1 MKTQTKKLIETKSG
15 SISKNVINAL
25 LHCRFDSDQRK
36 IYTGYYNGSGKW
48 ATRASSE
55 TVVTSIL
62 KAQGYRFTTG
72 NDAPQ
77 RGIKGDFVKVSK
89 TAFNFILNILK

>member
-15 SISKNVINAL
+15 SVSKNVINAL

-55 TVVTSIL
+55 STVTNIL
-62 KAQGYRFTTG
+62 EAQGYKFTTG
-72 NDAPQ
+72 NDAPKG
-77 RGIKGDFVKVSK
+77 GITGDFVKVSK
-89 TAFNFILNILK
+89 TAFIFILNILK